1 MAREHQA
8 ADLPRLGD
16 VIVVDGQRKYTV
28 TSVDTREHQVPR
40 DLKDAVRFIS
50 LNIGAS
56 DRPGDDADSGQ
67 F

>member
-8 ADLPRLGD
+8 TDLPRLGD
-16 VIVVDGQRKYTV
+16 VIIVDGQRKYTV
-28 TSVDTREHQVPR
+28 TSVDTRERHTPR
-40 DLKDAVRFIS
+40 DLKDAVCYLS

-56 DRPGDDADSGQ
+56 DRPGDDADVIQ